1 MLMKENEVKTQ
12 FQNVK
17 RNKLFKDLY
26 GLEPEM
32 SLLSVNFAP
41 PENPLL
47 NENYLGSDDEWL
59 RILIINAEN
68 D

>member
-1 MLMKENEVKTQ
+1 MKDNEVKTQ
-12 FQNVK
+12 FQNGK
-17 RNKLFKDLY
+17 SNKLFKDLY

-41 PENPLL
+41 HENPLL

-59 RILIINAEN
+59 RILIIIAEH

>member
-12 FQNVK
+12 FQNDK
-17 RNKLFKDLY
+17 SNKLFKDLY

-41 PENPLL
+41 HENRLL
-47 NENYLGSDDEWL
+47 NENYLGSDDE
-59 RILIINAEN
+59 
-68 D
+68 

>member
-12 FQNVK
+12 FQNDK
-17 RNKLFKDLY
+17 SNKLFKDLY

-41 PENPLL
+41 HETPLL
-47 NENYLGSDDEWL
+47 NENYIGSDDE
-59 RILIINAEN
+59 
-68 D
+68 

>member
-12 FQNVK
+12 FQNDK
-17 RNKLFKDLY
+17 SNKLFKDLY

-47 NENYLGSDDEWL
+47 NENYLGSDDE
-59 RILIINAEN
+59 
-68 D
+68 

>member
-1 MLMKENEVKTQ
+1 MKENEVKTQ
-12 FQNVK
+12 FQNDK
-17 RNKLFKDLY
+17 SNKLFKDLY

-41 PENPLL
+41 HETPLL
-47 NENYLGSDDEWL
+47 NENYIGSDDEWL
-59 RILIINAEN
+59 RILIIIAEH